1 MRAAILGALLLA
13 ACTHPQPVPVAAVMA
28 VIVPDDLRSC
38 PLTPSPVPVPKP
50 PRTFATVVAW
60 ANATEEQR
68 TKTVQ
73 ALEVCRAKL
82 VQLLALI
89 ERTQ

>member
-1 MRAAILGALLLA
+1 MLLLA
-13 ACTHPQPVPVAAVMA
+13 ACMHPQPVPVAAVVA
-28 VIVPDDLRSC
+28 VIPDDLRAC

-50 PRTFATVVAW
+50 PRTFDSVVKW

>member
-1 MRAAILGALLLA
+1 MLLA
-13 ACTHPQPVPVAAVMA
+13 ALAACGAPKPLPVVAVATIV
-28 VIVPDDLRSC
+28 VPDELRSC
-38 PLTPSPVPVPKP
+38 PLTPAPVPVPKP
-50 PRTFATVVAW
+50 PRTFNTVVAW

-73 ALEVCRAKL
+73 ALEVCRKRL
-82 VQLLALI
+82 VDLLALI

>member
-1 MRAAILGALLLA
+1 MALVGLLLA
-13 ACTHPQPVPVAAVMA
+13 ACTHPQPVPVASVMA
-28 VIVPDDLRSC
+28 VIPDDLRSC
-38 PLTPSPVPVPKP
+38 PLTPPPVPVPKP
-50 PRTFATVVAW
+50 PRTFDSVVKW
-60 ANATEEQR
+60 ANTTEEQR

>member
-1 MRAAILGALLLA
+1 MRAAILGMLLLA

-28 VIVPDDLRSC
+28 VIPDDLRSC